1 MAFTVVGLNDWG
13 KEDSLPILTKALFG
27 GETAALL
34 QGAGQVIPG
43 IKVSDNLNIL
53 SSDVFF
59 QAAGCEP
66 SSSGST
72 NFTARTLSVGDIQV
86 YETLCPKTLEKKWMQ
101 NYMKA
106 GSKQDEV
113 PFAEQIGTEK
123 AASIAQALEEDIWQ
137 GTVAS
142 NQFDGFN
149 TILTALGFGGA
160 GDPIQGNPTTGGGW
174 TQLTSLTSSNIDDA
188 LAKMYSLA
196 PTAVLKRPDVF
207 IAMGVDTFKL
217 YKEYLVGANLFHY
230 SGVQDNP
237 FEITHHL
244 SGIKIYGLAGLSGSN
259 KIHLSYWGNYFLG
272 TDLVNEEE
280 NYEFI
285 YDPIKKN
292 VVFNANFKYGTQ
304 VAFPDQIVYFS
315 L

>member
-1 MAFTVVGLNDWG
+1 MAFTVVGLSDWG

-113 PFAEQIGTEK
+113 PFAEQIGIEK
-123 AASIAQALEEDIWQ
+123 AAAIAQELETDIWQ

-160 GDPIQGNPTTGGGW
+160 GDPIEGNPTTGGGW
-174 TQLTSLTSSNIDDA
+174 TKLTSFTSSNIDDA
-188 LAKMYSLA
+188 LAK
-196 PTAVLKRPDVF
+196 
-207 IAMGVDTFKL
+207 
-217 YKEYLVGANLFHY
+217 
-230 SGVQDNP
+230 P

-259 KIHLSYWGNYFLG
+259 KIHMSYWGNYYLG